1 MFTADWWLDKLYLA
15 PGILFGLVVHE
26 FCHGYAAWRMG
37 DPTAKL
43 AGRLSFNPL
52 KHLDLLGTVALFV
65 ARIGW
70 AKPVPVDPRNFR
82 DPRKGILITS
92 LAGPASNL
100 ALGAV
105 LGIALGALLSYAPE
119 THAVFGASWLRLL
132 YLVLFNAV
140 YINFILAVFNLLPIP
155 PLDGSNVLWSILPR
169 GAAASYG
176 RFIARYG
183 RTVPIIFFLLIFL
196 GPSFG
201 FPIFQWLLL
210 PPVNILV
217 RFATGHSFHDLAYIY
232 GVLRGGF

>member
-70 AKPVPVDPRNFR
+70 AKPVPVDARNFR

-105 LGIALGALLSYAPE
+105 LGVALGGLFAYALKTPAAFDS
-119 THAVFGASWLRLL
+119 SWLRLL
-132 YLVLFNAV
+132 YLSYWLYSTSCRFRRSTVRTYCGRYCPAAPRRLTAGSSGDTVERSSSSSSWRFSWDPPSGSPCSNGC
-140 YINFILAVFNLLPIP
+140 LCPLLK
-155 PLDGSNVLWSILPR
+155 SWFV
-169 GAAASYG
+169 
-176 RFIARYG
+176 
-183 RTVPIIFFLLIFL
+183 
-196 GPSFG
+196 
-201 FPIFQWLLL
+201 
-210 PPVNILV
+210 
-217 RFATGHSFHDLAYIY
+217 
-232 GVLRGGF
+232 

>member
-26 FCHGYAAWRMG
+26 FCHGYAAWRLG

-70 AKPVPVDPRNFR
+70 AKPVPVDARNFR

-100 ALGAV
+100 LLGVV
-105 LGIALGALLSYAPE
+105 LGIGLGGIFGYALKTPAAFDS
-119 THAVFGASWLRLL
+119 SWLRLL

-140 YINFILAVFNLLPIP
+140 YINFILAIFNLLPIP
-155 PLDGSNVLWSILPR
+155 PLDGSNVLWAILPR
-169 GAAASYG
+169 DAAASYG

-183 RTVPIIFFLLIFL
+183 RTVLIVFFLAIFL
-196 GPSFG
+196 GPSIG
-201 FPIFQWLLL
+201 FPFFQWFVM
-210 PPVNILV
+210 PPIKVLV
-217 RFATGHSFHDLAYIY
+217 RLSTGFSLNELWYFYAAMFSL
-232 GVLRGGF
+232 

>member
-1 MFTADWWLDKLYLA
+1 MFTTEWWLDKLFLA
-15 PGILFGLVVHE
+15 PGILFGLVIHE
-26 FCHGYAAWRMG
+26 FCHGYAAWRLG

-92 LAGPASNL
+92 IAGPASNL

-105 LGIALGALLSYAPE
+105 LGLCFRVLITFTFSSIAVSE
-119 THAVFGASWLRLL
+119 SSWLGLV
-132 YLVLFNAV
+132 YVVLFDAIF
-140 YINFILAVFNLLPIP
+140 INFVLAIFNILPIP
-155 PLDGSNVLWSILPR
+155 PLDGSNVLWAILPR
-169 GAAASYG
+169 DAAASYG
-176 RFIARYG
+176 HFIARYG
-183 RTVPIIFFLLIFL
+183 RTVLIVFFLAIFL

-201 FPIFQWLLL
+201 FPIFQLFLF
-210 PPVNILV
+210 PPV
-217 RFATGHSFHDLAYIY
+217 RFLIRLFA
-232 GVLRGGF
+232 GV